1 MAKRQLTRRQSW
13 RIEKVQEE
21 RAARAAKRE
30 SRLLDELEGGDLG
43 AEQTGLVIAHFGVQV
58 EVEALEGELTG

>member
-30 SRLLDELEGGDLG
+30 SRAVEELEG
-43 AEQTGLVIAHFGVQV
+43 AISAPNSTAW
-58 EVEALEGELTG
+58 

>member
-13 RIEKVQEE
+13 RIDKVQEE

-30 SRLLDELEGGDLG
+30 SRMLDELEGGDL
-43 AEQTGLVIAHFGVQV
+43 QPYLV
-58 EVEALEGELTG
+58 LPPLLLC